1 MNTRA
6 QASTMFAENQEAE
19 FSCADDGGRMRKYR
33 IWSALIW
40 AVLLVQAINTPAQT
54 AAWQQYIY
62 SDDGFQASYPSPP
75 DLQKKSVQTSAGEFE
90 LRSYSATAADTQLI
104 IGVCDYGPAV
114 EGRSSDQMLL
124 GAKNSTLSN
133 SASHLVSEKKIA
145 LGKNPGLQF
154 ESENSATHFTVRM
167 FMVGTTLYEALVISP
182 LNKPFDQSDRFFD
195 SFQLVTR
202 TKTESKN

>member
-1 MNTRA
+1 
-6 QASTMFAENQEAE
+6 
-19 FSCADDGGRMRKYR
+19 MRKYR

-40 AVLLVQAINTPAQT
+40 AALLAQAVNMTAQT
-54 AAWQQYIY
+54 AAWKQYVY

-90 LRSYSATAADTQLI
+90 LRSYAAAAGDTVLI
-104 IGVCDYGPAV
+104 VGVCDYGSAV
-114 EGRSSDQMLL
+114 EGRSSAQMLL

-133 SASHLVSEKKIA
+133 SASHLVSEKKIT
-145 LGKNPGLQF
+145 LGANPGLQF
-154 ESENSATHFTVRM
+154 ESENSATHFLVRM
-167 FMVGTTLYEALVISP
+167 FMVGTTLFEALVISP
-182 LNKPFDQSDRFFD
+182 LNKPFDQSDQFLD

>member
-1 MNTRA
+1 
-6 QASTMFAENQEAE
+6 
-19 FSCADDGGRMRKYR
+19 MRKYR

-40 AVLLVQAINTPAQT
+40 AGLLIQAVDMTAQT
-54 AAWQQYIY
+54 AAWKQYIY

-90 LRSYSATAADTQLI
+90 LRSYAAAAGDTELI

-124 GAKNSTLSN
+124 GAENSTLSN
-133 SASHLVSEKKIA
+133 SASRLVSEKKIA
-145 LGKNPGLQF
+145 LGTNPGLQF
-154 ESENSATHFTVRM
+154 EAVNSATHFMVRM
-167 FMVGTTLYEALVISP
+167 FMVATTLYEALVISP
-182 LNKPFDQSDRFFD
+182 LNKPFDQSNRFFD

-202 TKTESKN
+202 TKTESKH